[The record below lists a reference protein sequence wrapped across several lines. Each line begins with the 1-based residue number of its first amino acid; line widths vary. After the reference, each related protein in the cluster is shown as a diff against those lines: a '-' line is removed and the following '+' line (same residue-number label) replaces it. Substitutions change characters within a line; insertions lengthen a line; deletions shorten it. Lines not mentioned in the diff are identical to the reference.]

1 MVRRRCREAGIE
13 PVNVHRFRHTWAHQ
27 MKARGATDDTLRTI
41 GGWKSPAMLQ
51 RYAASTAAE
60 RAKEV
65 HMRLA
70 PGEDF

>member
-1 MVRRRCREAGIE
+1 
-13 PVNVHRFRHTWAHQ
+13 
-27 MKARGATDDTLRTI
+27 
-41 GGWKSPAMLQ
+41 MLQ

-60 RAKEV
+60 RAREV